1 MQIRTRRRRAWIL
14 PLVLSLALVAAACG
28 GDDDDDE
35 GTTGTTG
42 GDGKRGGVF
51 RIAGV
56 EPAAIDPYNAHE
68 SEGIRIAEVL
78 FEGLTTVN
86 DETTNLEPGVAES
99 WERNDACTDWTFKL
113 RSGTKF
119 SDGTEV
125 TAESFIFGWTRAAK
139 QAAASDVAYHMSGI
153 RGYDELHGKDEK
165 GAPPATATTFSGLSA
180 PDKNTLKVAL
190 TDADCEF
197 DKKTF
202 HPVFSPVPASAGAHD
217 NKTYNDMPIG
227 NGPFKMKEPWKHD
240 TSIFLVRND
249 NYYGTKTNIDEV
261 QYTILPSEG
270 AQEAE
275 YKGFQAGQFD
285 WARIPPTLLPQAK
298 ATYEPKKAFLA
309 EPKFGINYLLPIG
322 DKPPFNS
329 PDARK
334 AVSMAIDRDAIISGV
349 FQGFQTKATSLVSPP
364 FKDFFQPGLCCDK
377 PDIAKAKEL
386 AAKSGLPPGT
396 KVNLTFNTGGG
407 HEQWVQAVAQQLKD
421 NLGLDI
427 NIVPMPFAEM
437 LAQQISPQA
446 NGLYRLAWGADYPTP
461 DNFLFPLLSKRSFPP
476 GDNRA
481 RYDNPRFDALLDQ
494 ARLAKNKT
502 DQIKAIKDA
511 EKIAI
516 GDDLALIP
524 LWYRTQYRVY
534 DADKWTGLKMNFN
547 ENPTVATASLKS

>member
-28 GDDDDDE
+28 GDDDDGETTQTTAE
-35 GTTGTTG
+35 G
-42 GDGKRGGVF
+42 GKKGGVF
-51 RIAGV
+51 RLGIV

-68 SEGIRIAEVL
+68 SEGILIAQNL
-78 FEGLTTVN
+78 YEGLAVVD
-86 DETTNLEPGVAES
+86 DETTLLKPGVAES
-99 WERNDACTDWTFKL
+99 WEKNADCTEWTFKL
-113 RSGTKF
+113 RNSKF
-119 SDGTEV
+119 SDGSDV

-139 QAAASDVAYHMSGI
+139 QAAASDVAYHLAGI
-153 RGYDELHGKDEK
+153 KGYEELHGKDEE
-165 GAPPATATTFSGLSA
+165 GAPPATATTFAGATA
-180 PDKNTLKVAL
+180 PDKNTLKVSL
-190 TDADCEF
+190 SEGDCEF
-197 DKKTF
+197 DKKTV
-202 HPVFSPVPASAGAHD
+202 HPVFSPVPTSAGAHD
-217 NKTYNDMPIG
+217 NKTFNDMPIG
-227 NGPFKMKEPWKHD
+227 NGPFKMKEPWQHD
-240 TSIFLVRND
+240 SRITLVRND
-249 NYYGTKTNIDEV
+249 SYHGTKTNIDEV
-261 QYTILPSEG
+261 QITILPSEG

-285 WARIPPTLLPQAK
+285 YARIPPTLLPQAK
-298 ATYEPKKAFLA
+298 AAYDSQGSFLA

-322 DKPPFNS
+322 DKPPFNN

-349 FQGFQTKATSLVSPP
+349 FSGFQTKATSLLSPP

-377 PDIAKAKEL
+377 PDVAKAKEL
-386 AAKSGLPPGT
+386 AAKSGLAPGT

-421 NLGLDI
+421 NLGLDV
-427 NIVPMPFAEM
+427 NIVPMPFREM

-481 RYDNPRFDALLDQ
+481 RYDNPKFDTLLDQ
-494 ARLAKNKT
+494 ARAAKST
-502 DQIKAIKDA
+502 ADQAKAIKEA

-524 LWYRTQYRVY
+524 LWYRTQYRVW
-534 DADKWTGLKMNFN
+534 DSTKWQGVKMDFF
-547 ENPTVATASLKS
+547 ENPTMATASLK